1 MMDMKSD
8 EFLWVEK
15 YRPQKVQDAI
25 LPKHLEKTFLQFVET
40 GEIPNLL
47 LCGGAGVGKTTV
59 AKALCEQMGYDWI
72 ILNGSSEGDIDTL
85 RNKITNFA
93 STVSFSGNGKVVI
106 YDEADYLTAVTQPAL
121 RNFIEEFSKNCRFIF
136 TCNYKNKIIPA
147 LHSRCSVIEFTIPK
161 EESPALAGNFFK
173 RVTQILDEET
183 VEFEKGT
190 VASVVQKFFPDF
202 RRTLNELQKISIG
215 GRIDREAAN
224 ASGDIELKA
233 VIDYCKQKDFQ
244 KMRKWVADSIHTSDA
259 QDIYRKVY
267 DTMND
272 HLQPQSIP
280 LVVLKIADYQYK
292 NVHVADQEVNMVAF
306 FTEVMVDCEF
316 K

>member
-1 MMDMKSD
+1 MDIKSD

-15 YRPQKVQDAI
+15 YRPQTVQDAI
-25 LPKHLEKTFLQFVET
+25 LPKHLERTFLQFVES

-47 LCGGAGVGKTTV
+47 LCGTAGVGKTTV

-85 RNKITNFA
+85 RTKITNFA
-93 STVSFSGNGKVVI
+93 STVSFGGGGKVVI

-147 LHSRCSVIEFTIPK
+147 LHSRCSVIEFNIPK
-161 EESPALAGNFFK
+161 DEKPILAGNFFK
-173 RVTQILDEET
+173 RVTDILALEN
-183 VEFEKGT
+183 VEYTNST
-190 VASVVQKFFPDF
+190 VAGIVSKFFPDF

-215 GRIDREAAN
+215 GRIDAEAAN
-224 ASGDIELKA
+224 NSGDVEIKA
-233 VIDYCKQKDFQ
+233 VVDYCKTKDFQ
-244 KMRKWVADSIHTSDA
+244 KMRKWVADTIHTSDA

-267 DTMND
+267 DTMSEYM
-272 HLQPQSIP
+272 QPQSIP

>member
-1 MMDMKSD
+1 MDIKSD

-15 YRPQKVQDAI
+15 YRPQTVQDAI
-25 LPKHLEKTFLQFVET
+25 LPKHLERTFLQFVES

-47 LCGGAGVGKTTV
+47 LCGTAGVGKTTV

-85 RNKITNFA
+85 RTKITNFA
-93 STVSFSGNGKVVI
+93 STVSFGGGGKVVI

-147 LHSRCSVIEFTIPK
+147 LHSRCSVIEFSIPK
-161 EESPALAGNFFK
+161 EEKPALAGNFFK
-173 RVTQILDEET
+173 RVTEILNNENVD
-183 VEFEKGT
+183 FEQKI
-190 VASVVQKFFPDF
+190 VADVVSKFFPDF

-215 GRIDREAAN
+215 GRIDAEAAN
-224 ASGDIELKA
+224 NSGDVEIKA
-233 VIDYCKQKDFQ
+233 VVDYCKQKDFN
-244 KMRKWVADSIHTSDA
+244 KMRKWVADTIHTSDA

-267 DTMND
+267 DTMSEY
-272 HLQPQSIP
+272 LQPQSIP

-316 K
+316 Q

>member
-1 MMDMKSD
+1 MDIKSD

-15 YRPQKVQDAI
+15 YRPQTIQDAI
-25 LPKHLEKTFLQFVET
+25 LSKHLENTFLQFVEN

-47 LCGGAGVGKTTV
+47 LCGSAGVGKTTV

-85 RNKITNFA
+85 RTKIVNFA
-93 STVSFSGNGKVVI
+93 STVSFSGKGKVVI

-147 LHSRCSVIEFTIPK
+147 LHSRCSVIEFTTPK
-161 EESPALAGNFFK
+161 EEKQRLAGSFFK
-173 RVTQILDEET
+173 RVQDILTQENIQ
-183 VEFEKGT
+183 FENEI
-190 VASVVQKFFPDF
+190 VASMVSKFFPDF

-215 GRIDREAAN
+215 GRIDAEAAGN
-224 ASGDIELKA
+224 SGDVEVKT
-233 VIDYCKQKDFQ
+233 VIGYCKTKDFSS
-244 KMRKWVADSIHTSDA
+244 MRKWVADTIHTSGAD
-259 QDIYRKVY
+259 DIYRKVY
-267 DTMND
+267 DTMSE
-272 HLQPQSIP
+272 HLQPASVP
-280 LVVLKIADYQYK
+280 ACVLKIADYQYK

-316 K
+316 A

>member
-1 MMDMKSD
+1 MDMKSD

-215 GRIDREAAN
+215 GRIDTEAAN
-224 ASGDIELKA
+224 ASGDIELKE
-233 VIDYCKQKDFQ
+233 VIDYCKQKDFH
-244 KMRKWVADSIHTSDA
+244 KMRKWVADSIHVSDA
-259 QDIYRKVY
+259 QDVYRTVY
-267 DTMND
+267 ETMSEY
-272 HLQPQSIP
+272 LQPQSIP

-292 NVHVADQEVNMVAF
+292 NVHVADQEINMVAF

>member
-1 MMDMKSD
+1 MMDIKSD

-15 YRPQKVQDAI
+15 YRPQTVQDAI
-25 LPKHLEKTFLQFVET
+25 LPKHLERTFLQFVES

-47 LCGGAGVGKTTV
+47 LCGSAGVGKTTV

-85 RNKITNFA
+85 RTKITNFA
-93 STVSFSGNGKVVI
+93 STVSFGGGGKVVI

-136 TCNYKNKIIPA
+136 TCNYENKIIPA
-147 LHSRCSVIEFTIPK
+147 LHSRCSVIKFNIPK
-161 EESPALAGNFFK
+161 TEAPALGGAFFN
-173 RVTQILDEET
+173 RVTNILGLENI
-183 VEFEKGT
+183 EFDKKV
-190 VASVVQKFFPDF
+190 VADIVAKFFPDF

-215 GRIDREAAN
+215 GRIDAEVAN
-224 ASGDIELKA
+224 QTGDVDIRS
-233 VIDYCKQKDFQ
+233 VVNFCKQKDFQ
-244 KMRKWVADSIHTSDA
+244 KMRKWVADTIHTSDA

-267 DTMND
+267 DTMNEYM
-272 HLQPQSIP
+272 QPQSIP

>member
-1 MMDMKSD
+1 MDVKSD

-15 YRPQKVQDAI
+15 YRPQSVQDAI
-25 LPKHLEKTFLQFVET
+25 LPKYLERTFLQFVES
-40 GEIPNLL
+40 GDIPNLL
-47 LCGGAGVGKTTV
+47 LCGSAGVGKTTV

-85 RNKITNFA
+85 RTKIVNFA
-93 STVSFSGNGKVVI
+93 STVSFSGKGKVVI

-147 LHSRCSVIEFTIPK
+147 LHSRCSVIEFNIPK
-161 EESPALAGNFFK
+161 EEKPALAGNFFK
-173 RVTQILDEET
+173 RVTEILKLEN
-183 VEFEKGT
+183 VEFDNNT
-190 VASVVQKFFPDF
+190 VAGIVSKFFPDF

-215 GRIDREAAN
+215 GRIDAEAAN
-224 ASGDIELKA
+224 NSGDVEIKA
-233 VIDYCKQKDFQ
+233 VVDYCKQKDFQ
-244 KMRKWVADSIHTSDA
+244 KMRKWVADTIHTTDA

-267 DTMND
+267 DNMNEYM
-272 HLQPQSIP
+272 HPQSIP

>member
-1 MMDMKSD
+1 MDMKSD

-47 LCGGAGVGKTTV
+47 LCGGAGIGKTTV

-215 GRIDREAAN
+215 GRIDTEAAN
-224 ASGDIELKA
+224 ASGDIELKE
-233 VIDYCKQKDFQ
+233 VIDYCKQKDFH
-244 KMRKWVADSIHTSDA
+244 KMRKWVADSIHVSDA
-259 QDIYRKVY
+259 QDVYRTVY
-267 DTMND
+267 ETMSEY
-272 HLQPQSIP
+272 LQPQSIP

-292 NVHVADQEVNMVAF
+292 NVHVADQEINMVAF

>member
-1 MMDMKSD
+1 MDIKSD

-15 YRPQKVQDAI
+15 YRPQTIEDAI
-25 LPKHLEKTFLQFVET
+25 LPKHLEKTFLDFVNQ

-47 LCGGAGVGKTTV
+47 LCGSAGVGKTTV
-59 AKALCEQMGYDWI
+59 AKALCQQMGYDWI

-93 STVSFSGNGKVVI
+93 STVSFGGGGKVVI

-147 LHSRCSVIEFTIPK
+147 LHSRCSVIEFNIPK
-161 EESPALAGNFFK
+161 EEKPALAGNFFK
-173 RVTQILDEET
+173 RVTEILKNET
-183 VEFEKGT
+183 VDYENGS
-190 VASVVQKFFPDF
+190 VAQVVEKFFPDF
-202 RRTLNELQKISIG
+202 RRTLNELQKISVG
-215 GRIDREAAN
+215 GRID
-224 ASGDIELKA
+224 ASSVSNTGDVEIKA
-233 VIDYCKQKDFQ
+233 VINYCKSKEFQ
-244 KMRKWVADSIHTSDA
+244 KMRKWVADTIHTTDA

-267 DTMND
+267 DTMSE
-272 HLQPQSIP
+272 HCLPQSIP
-280 LVVLKIADYQYK
+280 LLVLKIADYQYK

>member
-1 MMDMKSD
+1 MDIKSD

-15 YRPQKVQDAI
+15 YRPQTVQDAI
-25 LPKHLEKTFLQFVET
+25 LPKHLERTFLQFVEN

-47 LCGGAGVGKTTV
+47 LCGSAGVGKTTV

-93 STVSFSGNGKVVI
+93 STVSFGGGGKVVI

-147 LHSRCSVIEFTIPK
+147 LHSRCSVIEFSIPK
-161 EESPALAGNFFK
+161 DEKPTLAGNFFK
-173 RVTQILDEET
+173 RVTDILALEE
-183 VEFEKGT
+183 VEFEQKT
-190 VASVVQKFFPDF
+190 VAGIVSKFFPDF

-215 GRIDREAAN
+215 GRIDADAAN
-224 ASGDIELKA
+224 NSGDVEIKA
-233 VIDYCKQKDFQ
+233 VVDYCKVKDFQ
-244 KMRKWVADSIHTSDA
+244 KMRKWVADTIHTSDA

-267 DTMND
+267 DSMND
-272 HLQPQSIP
+272 YLQPQSIP

>member
-1 MMDMKSD
+1 MDIKSD

-25 LPKHLEKTFLQFVET
+25 LPKHLEQTFLQFVES

-47 LCGGAGVGKTTV
+47 LCGTAGVGKTTV

-85 RNKITNFA
+85 RTKITNFA
-93 STVSFSGNGKVVI
+93 STVSFGGGGKVVI

-147 LHSRCSVIEFTIPK
+147 LHSRCSVIEFSIPK
-161 EESPALAGNFFK
+161 EEKPALAGNFFK
-173 RVTQILDEET
+173 RVTDILALEE
-183 VEFEKGT
+183 VEFEQKT
-190 VASVVQKFFPDF
+190 VAGIVSKFFPDF

-215 GRIDREAAN
+215 GRIDADAAN
-224 ASGDIELKA
+224 NSGDVEIKA
-233 VIDYCKQKDFQ
+233 VVDYCKVKDFQ
-244 KMRKWVADSIHTSDA
+244 KMRKWVADTIHTSDA

-267 DTMND
+267 DTMSEY
-272 HLQPQSIP
+272 LQPQSIP

>member
-1 MMDMKSD
+1 MDIKSD

-15 YRPQKVQDAI
+15 YRPQTVQDAI
-25 LPKHLEKTFLQFVET
+25 LPKHLERTFLQFVES

-47 LCGGAGVGKTTV
+47 LCGTAGVGKTTV

-85 RNKITNFA
+85 RTKITNFA
-93 STVSFSGNGKVVI
+93 STVSFGGGGKVVI

-147 LHSRCSVIEFTIPK
+147 LHSRCSVIEFNIPK
-161 EESPALAGNFFK
+161 DEKPILAGNFFK
-173 RVTQILDEET
+173 RVTDILALEN
-183 VEFEKGT
+183 VEYTNST
-190 VASVVQKFFPDF
+190 VAGIVSKFFPDF

-215 GRIDREAAN
+215 GRIDAEAAN
-224 ASGDIELKA
+224 NSGDVEIKA
-233 VIDYCKQKDFQ
+233 VVDYCKSKDFQ
-244 KMRKWVADSIHTSDA
+244 KMRKWVADTIHTSDA

-267 DTMND
+267 DTMSD
-272 HLQPQSIP
+272 YMQPQSIP

>member
-1 MMDMKSD
+1 MMDIKSD

-15 YRPQKVQDAI
+15 YRPQTVQDAI
-25 LPKHLEKTFLQFVET
+25 LPKHLERTFLQFVES

-47 LCGGAGVGKTTV
+47 LCGTAGVGKTTV

-93 STVSFSGNGKVVI
+93 STVSFGGGGKVVI

-147 LHSRCSVIEFTIPK
+147 LHSRCSVIEFNIPK
-161 EESPALAGNFFK
+161 DEKPLLAGNFFK
-173 RVTQILDEET
+173 RVTDILALEN
-183 VEFEKGT
+183 VEHTNST
-190 VASVVQKFFPDF
+190 VASIVSKFFPDF

-215 GRIDREAAN
+215 GRIDAEAAN
-224 ASGDIELKA
+224 NSGDVEIKA
-233 VIDYCKQKDFQ
+233 VVDYCKSKDFQ
-244 KMRKWVADSIHTSDA
+244 KMRKWVADTIHTSDA

-267 DTMND
+267 DTMSD
-272 HLQPQSIP
+272 YMQPQSIP